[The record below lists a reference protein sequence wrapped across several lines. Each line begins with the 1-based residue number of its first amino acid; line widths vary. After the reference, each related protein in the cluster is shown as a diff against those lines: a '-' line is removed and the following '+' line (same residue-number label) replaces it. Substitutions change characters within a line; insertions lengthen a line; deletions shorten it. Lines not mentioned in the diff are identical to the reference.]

1 MREIMEI
8 LKTLRNNELTIEM
21 TGRLETVTAPKL
33 EETLKSSLQG
43 VSTLIMDMKNLE
55 YISSAG
61 LRVLFSAQ
69 KTMNKQGEMII
80 RNVNEDVMEVF
91 EITGSVD
98 VLTIEKG

>member
-1 MREIMEI
+1 MEI

>member
-8 LKTLRNNELTIEM
+8 MKTLRNNELTIEM

>member
-1 MREIMEI
+1 MTIMRT
-8 LKTLRNNELTIEM
+8 LKEDELTIRV

-33 EETLKSSLQG
+33 EEELKTSLRG
-43 VSTLIMDMKNLE
+43 VKTLIMDLEELE

-69 KTMNKQGEMII
+69 KTMSKQGGMIV

-91 EITGSVD
+91 EVTGSVD
-98 VLTIEKG
+98 VLTIEKA

>member
-1 MREIMEI
+1 MTIMRT
-8 LKTLRNNELTIEM
+8 LKEDELTIRV

-33 EETLKSSLQG
+33 EEELKTSLQG
-43 VSTLIMDMKNLE
+43 VKTLIMDLEELE

-69 KTMNKQGEMII
+69 KTMSKQGGMIV

-91 EITGSVD
+91 EVTGSVD
-98 VLTIEKG
+98 VLTIEKA

>member
-1 MREIMEI
+1 MTIM
-8 LKTLRNNELTIEM
+8 KTLKEDELTIKI

-33 EETLKSSLQG
+33 EEELKTSLQG
-43 VSTLIMDMKNLE
+43 VKTLIMDLEELE

-69 KTMNKQGEMII
+69 KTMNKQGGMIV

-91 EITGSVD
+91 EVTGSVD
-98 VLTIEKG
+98 VLTIEKD

>member
-1 MREIMEI
+1 MEIM
-8 LKTLRNNELTIEM
+8 KTLRNNELTIEM

>member
-1 MREIMEI
+1 MTITRA
-8 LKTLRNNELTIEM
+8 LKEDELTIKIS
-21 TGRLETVTAPKL
+21 GRLETVTAPKL
-33 EETLKSSLQG
+33 EEELKTSLQG
-43 VSTLIMDMKNLE
+43 VKTLIMDLEELE

-69 KTMNKQGEMII
+69 KTMNKQGRMIV

-91 EITGSVD
+91 EVTGSVD